1 MDLERTIQ
9 DLAPRLLRY
18 CLGRTGDRDLAEEV
32 AQETLAALARRWRRY
47 GPPESP
53 EGFAFTVA
61 RRRAFRANARRRLF
75 EPLHLMAPG
84 FFHPGPDP
92 EQQALQRSDLDH
104 TLAAIRRLP
113 SRDREALLLVVAGG
127 VGTAEGARLLGISVS
142 ALKMRVSRARQR
154 LLALLENG
162 HAAP

>member
-1 MDLERTIQ
+1 VDLEQTIRE
-9 DLAPRLLRY
+9 LAPRLLRY

-53 EGFAFTVA
+53 DAFAFTVA
-61 RRRAFRANARRRLF
+61 RRRVFRSMARRRLF
-75 EPLHLMAPG
+75 EPLHLVAEG
-84 FFHPGPDP
+84 HHPDP
-92 EQQALQRSDLDH
+92 NPEERAMHRSDLDQ

-127 VGTAEGARLLGISVS
+127 VGTGEGARLLGISVS

-154 LLALLENG
+154 LIEILENQ
-162 HAAP
+162 HVLA